1 MATAQ
6 MPKTM
11 FVIVSE
17 EEEKEEEEEVEEK
30 DVGAKGTMPVEGEV
44 EELTGDM
51 LIEGYD
57 CGISVIARLSDL
69 EYTEAAQRM
78 CLTHSG
84 NQALLMC
91 LDSPFTEQLE
101 RGCGSQHGRIFIRVR
116 LVAFLRP
123 KTLVVLTSRMHAAC
137 CNGTSARPGTV
148 LNRRSS
154 VLHIK

>member
-17 EEEKEEEEEVEEK
+17 EEEEEEEEEK

-69 EYTEAAQRM
+69 EYTEAAQWI
-78 CLTHSG
+78 CLTHGG
-84 NQALLMC
+84 NRALLMC

-101 RGCGSQHGRIFIRVR
+101 RGCVSQACKITQPYSNEDALLPRPARHLIRRV
-116 LVAFLRP
+116 P
-123 KTLVVLTSRMHAAC
+123 TL
-137 CNGTSARPGTV
+137 PGPC
-148 LNRRSS
+148 
-154 VLHIK
+154 

>member
-17 EEEKEEEEEVEEK
+17 EEEEEEEVEEK

-57 CGISVIARLSDL
+57 CGISVVARLSDL
-69 EYTEAAQRM
+69 EYTEAAQWM
-78 CLTHSG
+78 CLTHGG
-84 NQALLMC
+84 NRALLMR

-101 RGCGSQHGRIFIRVR
+101 RGWGSQHGKSPGLACFSNED
-116 LVAFLRP
+116 AP
-123 KTLVVLTSRMHAAC
+123 KTEDASGFYFLYVRTIALCTGRDRAK
-137 CNGTSARPGTV
+137 PPE
-148 LNRRSS
+148 
-154 VLHIK
+154 